1 MNSAMTIT
9 QWDVLN
15 SNRESAKPAKLSQE
29 KVRNIDDKY
38 KRFGVKP
45 ATVVT
50 ETPVANHTSYK
61 DVLSKFKMAALNY
74 GDATVKLSGGRK
86 LKVNPIV
93 RNGALKLFKETITN
107 GDAVNV
113 EVVNTPIV
121 NEVKQEPVSN
131 IREFPSRVL
140 ATPEYSRNENV
151 SNEQVNDVN
160 NMYSYPTGKP
170 VVETKNEVNEVAN
183 NNLSRLSR
191 MDYNNGVMTKEE
203 PKEVKQTPVHTDI
216 YSSTDY
222 VQQKLSG
229 NIKTN
234 TDQDIAQLVEGN
246 RKLDGEISESQTVL
260 QQLETQLAKL
270 KEINEAQ
277 RQARINELEEEKLS
291 KTATLNG
298 LTEQIKALQ
307 EAIRQEQRSA
317 TEQTSYRRAM

>member
-29 KVRNIDDKY
+29 KVRNIDNKY
-38 KRFGVKP
+38 KRFSVKP
-45 ATVVT
+45 VVAS
-50 ETPVANHTSYK
+50 ETPVANQSSYK
-61 DVLSKFKMAALNY
+61 DVLNKFKMSALNY
-74 GDATVKLSGGRK
+74 GNATVKLSGGRK

-107 GDAVNV
+107 GDVINV
-113 EVVNTPIV
+113 EVVSAPIV

-151 SNEQVNDVN
+151 ASEPVN

-170 VVETKNEVNEVAN
+170 VVETRNEVVNNEVNN
-183 NNLSRLSR
+183 SNLSRLSR
-191 MDYNNGVMTKEE
+191 MDYNAGIMAKED
-203 PKEVKQTPVHTDI
+203 VKANPVHTDI

-229 NIKTN
+229 NLKTN
-234 TDQDIAQLVEGN
+234 SDQDIAQLVEN
-246 RKLDGEISESQTVL
+246 NKKLDGEISESQTVL
-260 QQLETQLAKL
+260 QQLEAQLAKL

-317 TEQTSYRRAM
+317 TEQTSYRRAI

>member
-38 KRFGVKP
+38 KRFSVKP
-45 ATVVT
+45 VVAT
-50 ETPVANHTSYK
+50 ETPVVSRTSYK
-61 DVLSKFKMAALNY
+61 DVLTKFRMSALNY
-74 GDATVKLSGGRK
+74 GDAVVKLSGGRK

-93 RNGALKLFKETITN
+93 RNGALRLFKETITN
-107 GDAVNV
+107 GDAINV
-113 EVVNTPIV
+113 EVVSTPIV
-121 NEVKQEPVSN
+121 NEVKQEIVSN
-131 IREFPSRVL
+131 VREFPSRVL
-140 ATPEYSRNENV
+140 ATPEYSHNENV
-151 SNEQVNDVN
+151 SSEPVNDVN

-170 VVETKNEVNEVAN
+170 VVETRTEVSNEVTN

-191 MDYNNGVMTKEE
+191 MDYNTSVMAKEE
-203 PKEVKQTPVHTDI
+203 VKSSPVHTDI

-234 TDQDIAQLVEGN
+234 SDQDIAQLVEGN
-246 RKLDGEISESQTVL
+246 KKLDGEISESQSVL
-260 QQLETQLAKL
+260 QQLEAQLAKL

-317 TEQTSYRRAM
+317 TEQTSYRRSM

>member
-29 KVRNIDDKY
+29 KVRNIDNKY
-38 KRFGVKP
+38 KRFSVKP
-45 ATVVT
+45 VVAM
-50 ETPVANHTSYK
+50 ETPIATHSNYK
-61 DVLSKFKMAALNY
+61 DVLTKFRMSALNY
-74 GDATVKLSGGRK
+74 GDVTVKLSGGRK

-93 RNGALKLFKETITN
+93 RNGTSKLFKETITN
-107 GDAVNV
+107 GDAINV
-113 EVVNTPIV
+113 KVVNNPIV

-131 IREFPSRVL
+131 VREFPSKVL
-140 ATPEYSRNENV
+140 ATPEYSRNEDV
-151 SNEQVNDVN
+151 HGEPVN
-160 NMYSYPTGKP
+160 NMYSFATGKP
-170 VVETKNEVNEVAN
+170 MVETRTDVVNNEVNT

-191 MDYNNGVMTKEE
+191 MDYNSGVMAKEE
-203 PKEVKQTPVHTDI
+203 PKEVKNSNVHTDI

-229 NIKTN
+229 NLKTN
-234 TDQDIAQLVEGN
+234 SDHDIAQLVEGN
-246 RKLDGEISESQTVL
+246 KKLDGEISESQTVL
-260 QQLETQLAKL
+260 QQLEAQLAKL

-307 EAIRQEQRSA
+307 EAIRQEQRNA

>member
-29 KVRNIDDKY
+29 KVRNIDNKY
-38 KRFGVKP
+38 KRFSVKP
-45 ATVVT
+45 VVAS
-50 ETPVANHTSYK
+50 ETPVANQSSYK
-61 DVLSKFKMAALNY
+61 DVLNKFKMSALNY
-74 GDATVKLSGGRK
+74 GNATVKLSGGRK

-107 GDAVNV
+107 GDVINV
-113 EVVNTPIV
+113 EVVSAPIV

-151 SNEQVNDVN
+151 ASEPVN

-170 VVETKNEVNEVAN
+170 VVETRNEVVNNEVNN
-183 NNLSRLSR
+183 SNLSRLSR
-191 MDYNNGVMTKEE
+191 MDYNAGIMAKED
-203 PKEVKQTPVHTDI
+203 VKANPVHTDI

-229 NIKTN
+229 NLKTN
-234 TDQDIAQLVEGN
+234 SDQDIAQLVEGN
-246 RKLDGEISESQTVL
+246 KKLDGEISESQTVL
-260 QQLETQLAKL
+260 QQLEAQLAKL

-317 TEQTSYRRAM
+317 TEQTSYRRAI

>member
-29 KVRNIDDKY
+29 KVHNIVDKY
-38 KRFGVKP
+38 KKISVKP
-45 ATVVT
+45 VVT
-50 ETPVANHTSYK
+50 PENPAPNHTSYK
-61 DVLSKFKMAALNY
+61 DVLNKFRMSALNY

-93 RNGALKLFKETITN
+93 RNGALRLFKETINN
-107 GDAVNV
+107 GDAINV
-113 EVVNTPIV
+113 EVVSAPIV

-131 IREFPSRVL
+131 VREFPSRVL

-151 SNEQVNDVN
+151 SSELVN
-160 NMYSYPTGKP
+160 NMYSFATSKP
-170 VVETKNEVNEVAN
+170 VVETRTEVVN
-183 NNLSRLSR
+183 NDVNNSNLSRLSR
-191 MDYNNGVMTKEE
+191 MDYNTGVMAKEE
-203 PKEVKQTPVHTDI
+203 VKANPVHTDI

-229 NIKTN
+229 NLKN
-234 TDQDIAQLVEGN
+234 NYAQDIAQLVEGN
-246 RKLDGEISESQTVL
+246 KRLDGEISESQTVL
-260 QQLETQLAKL
+260 QQLEAQLAKL

>member
-29 KVRNIDDKY
+29 KVRNIDAKY
-38 KRFGVKP
+38 KRFSVKP
-45 ATVVT
+45 VVAT
-50 ETPVANHTSYK
+50 ETPAANHSSYK
-61 DVLSKFKMAALNY
+61 NVLNKFRMSALNY
-74 GDATVKLSGGRK
+74 GNVTVKLSGGRK

-93 RNGALKLFKETITN
+93 RNGTLKLFKETITN
-107 GDAVNV
+107 GDAINV
-113 EVVNTPIV
+113 EVVSAPIV
-121 NEVKQEPVSN
+121 NEIKQEPVSN

-151 SNEQVNDVN
+151 SSEPVN
-160 NMYSYPTGKP
+160 NVYSYPTGTP
-170 VVETKNEVNEVAN
+170 VVETRTEVNNEVTN

-191 MDYNNGVMTKEE
+191 MDYNTGVMAKEE
-203 PKEVKQTPVHTDI
+203 VKTNPVHTDI

-229 NIKTN
+229 NLKTN
-234 TDQDIAQLVEGN
+234 SDQDIAQLVEGN
-246 RKLDGEISESQTVL
+246 KKLDGEISESQTVL
-260 QQLETQLAKL
+260 QQLEAQLAKL

>member
-29 KVRNIDDKY
+29 KVRNIDGKY
-38 KRFGVKP
+38 KRFSVKP
-45 ATVVT
+45 AETMETKAVT
-50 ETPVANHTSYK
+50 RSYK
-61 DVLSKFKMAALNY
+61 TVLDKFKMSALNY
-74 GDATVKLSGGRK
+74 GNATVKLSGGRK

-93 RNGALKLFKETITN
+93 RDGAFRLFNETISN
-107 GDAVNV
+107 GDAINV
-113 EVVNTPIV
+113 EIV
-121 NEVKQEPVSN
+121 TNPVINEVKQEPVSN
-131 IREFPSRVL
+131 VREFPSRVL

-151 SNEQVNDVN
+151 ASEPVN
-160 NMYSYPTGKP
+160 NMYSFPTGAP
-170 VVETKNEVNEVAN
+170 VTPARTEVNSEVN
-183 NNLSRLSR
+183 TNNLSRLSR
-191 MDYNNGVMTKEE
+191 MDYNTGGMSKEE
-203 PKEVKQTPVHTDI
+203 PQMVKTSPVHTDI

-234 TDQDIAQLVEGN
+234 ADQDIAQLVEN
-246 RKLDGEISESQTVL
+246 NKKLDGEISESQTVL
-260 QQLETQLAKL
+260 QQLEAQLAKL

-317 TEQTSYRRAM
+317 NEQTSYRRAM

>member
-29 KVRNIDDKY
+29 KVRNIDNKY
-38 KRFGVKP
+38 KRFSVKP
-45 ATVVT
+45 TVRT
-50 ETPVANHTSYK
+50 ETPVANQSSYK
-61 DVLSKFKMAALNY
+61 DVLNKFKMSALNY
-74 GDATVKLSGGRK
+74 GNATVKLSGGRK

-107 GDAVNV
+107 GDVINV
-113 EVVNTPIV
+113 EVVSAPIV

-151 SNEQVNDVN
+151 ASEPVN

-170 VVETKNEVNEVAN
+170 VVETRNEVVNNEVNN
-183 NNLSRLSR
+183 SNLSRLSR
-191 MDYNNGVMTKEE
+191 MDYNAGIMAKEE
-203 PKEVKQTPVHTDI
+203 VKANPVHTDI

-229 NIKTN
+229 NLKTN
-234 TDQDIAQLVEGN
+234 SDQDIAQLVEGN
-246 RKLDGEISESQTVL
+246 KKLDGEISESQTVL
-260 QQLETQLAKL
+260 QQLEAQLAKL

-277 RQARINELEEEKLS
+277 RQARINEVEEEKLS

>member
-38 KRFGVKP
+38 KRFSVKP
-45 ATVVT
+45 VVAT
-50 ETPVANHTSYK
+50 ETPVVSRTSYK
-61 DVLSKFKMAALNY
+61 DVLTKFRMSALNY
-74 GDATVKLSGGRK
+74 GDAVVKLSGGRK

-93 RNGALKLFKETITN
+93 RNGALRLFKETITN
-107 GDAVNV
+107 GDAINV
-113 EVVNTPIV
+113 EIVNNPVVNEP
-121 NEVKQEPVSN
+121 KQEIVSN
-131 IREFPSRVL
+131 VREFPSRVL
-140 ATPEYSRNENV
+140 ATPEYSHNENV
-151 SNEQVNDVN
+151 SSEPVN

-170 VVETKNEVNEVAN
+170 VVEAKLEVNNEVNN

-191 MDYNNGVMTKEE
+191 MDYNNGVMAKEE
-203 PKEVKQTPVHTDI
+203 PKEVKPAPVHTDI

-229 NIKTN
+229 NLKTN
-234 TDQDIAQLVEGN
+234 SDQDIAQLVEGN
-246 RKLDGEISESQTVL
+246 KKLDGEISESQSVL
-260 QQLETQLAKL
+260 QQLEAQLAKL
-270 KEINEAQ
+270 KEVNEAQ

-317 TEQTSYRRAM
+317 NEQTSYRRSM

>member
-29 KVRNIDDKY
+29 KVRNIDNKY
-38 KRFGVKP
+38 KRFSVKP
-45 ATVVT
+45 VVAS
-50 ETPVANHTSYK
+50 ETPVANQSSYK
-61 DVLSKFKMAALNY
+61 DVLNKFKMSALNY
-74 GDATVKLSGGRK
+74 GNATVKLSGGRK

-107 GDAVNV
+107 GDVINV
-113 EVVNTPIV
+113 EVVSAPIV

-151 SNEQVNDVN
+151 ASEPVN

-170 VVETKNEVNEVAN
+170 VVETRNEVVNNEVNN
-183 NNLSRLSR
+183 SNLSRLSR
-191 MDYNNGVMTKEE
+191 MDYNTGVMAKEE
-203 PKEVKQTPVHTDI
+203 VKANPVHTDI

-229 NIKTN
+229 NLKTN
-234 TDQDIAQLVEGN
+234 SDQDIAQLVEN
-246 RKLDGEISESQTVL
+246 NKKLDGEISESQTVL
-260 QQLETQLAKL
+260 QQLEAQLAKL

-317 TEQTSYRRAM
+317 TEQTSYRRAI